1 MHFNAVV
8 GVVVAVVVKDVV
20 VVGVVVVIGVVVGVV
35 DVVVGVNVLGVVG
48 VVDASVGPFPDPSP
62 SPEANTSVAA
72 GVIVVDRPGVVV
84 VWSFPGIGLF
94 LNEYEFRFSLSNSK
108 AARLWITQGKSVRWC
123 KDRCSYGDTTSAQ
136 CVGT

>member
-1 MHFNAVV
+1 M
-8 GVVVAVVVKDVV
+8 VAVVVKDVV

-94 LNEYEFRFSLSNSK
+94 LNEYELIVVIFGLPLMLLKPAHRQNP
-108 AARLWITQGKSVRWC
+108 ASVF
-123 KDRCSYGDTTSAQ
+123 Q
-136 CVGT
+136 